1 MNGRTRGF
9 SPCTEPYWL
18 STGLGRYTSPTG
30 CVACRTRTSVT
41 PMEKYDAEN
50 ANAAVVDVLLLMRM
64 LLADVWDPS
73 TAGEML
79 VY

>member
-1 MNGRTRGF
+1 
-9 SPCTEPYWL
+9 
-18 STGLGRYTSPTG
+18 
-30 CVACRTRTSVT
+30 
-41 PMEKYDAEN
+41 MEKYDAEN